1 MTLPVILL
9 TSVILQFGVAMNI
22 AMRAILVVLP
32 LVYAALMAEIGLLIN
47 LKFPKFN
54 WTNEAVVIKQSMS
67 AFLTMMIG
75 LAIEAIFIV
84 TIIVTMMKQFISI
97 TAACSVITAVLIIVT
112 IIIYRILMTKG
123 VKFFRELS

>member
-1 MTLPVILL
+1 
-9 TSVILQFGVAMNI
+9 
-22 AMRAILVVLP
+22 
-32 LVYAALMAEIGLLIN
+32 
-47 LKFPKFN
+47 
-54 WTNEAVVIKQSMS
+54 MS

-75 LAIEAIFIV
+75 LTIEAIFIV

-97 TAACSVITAVLIIVT
+97 TAAYSVITAVSIIVT

>member
-1 MTLPVILL
+1 
-9 TSVILQFGVAMNI
+9 MNI

-32 LVYAALMAEIGLLIN
+32 LVYAVFIAEIGLLIN